1 MWGLNLQLKRFLSL
15 QSYLLLRHFTLA
27 IVTPAA
33 AAKLT
38 NAGYPAK
45 ILLYPS

>member
-1 MWGLNLQLKRFLSL
+1 MCDIPCAMAGRQLAAMF
-15 QSYLLLRHFTLA
+15 LLLT
-27 IVTPAA
+27 
-33 AAKLT
+33 AKLT